1 MGVDGHIVQ
10 YLFYGVR
17 VRVSREPDVHEIV
30 CRLASFARDRRP
42 MATIV
47 GLVQG
52 RMEPPALP
60 WPLDLPLNI
69 LVHEALADLEE
80 ALADGK
86 TNPEAWL
93 GGVVD
98 GIFGKEGVRTLLDYA
113 FVAAASRILGRSGEH
128 LRAIC
133 TGEDG
138 NCGPGDRQEIFVA
151 IRSTVTAKESGNV
164 GYFEFGDLMKT
175 TTHLPPPDLPSHTAD
190 IELVVR
196 ELKHAGIFAGIPPRT
211 ADVVDD
217 DAITCAVT
225 VTASNYVG

>member
-17 VRVSREPDVHEIV
+17 VRVSREPDVGEIV

-42 MATIV
+42 IATIV

-52 RMEPPALP
+52 RMEPPPLP
-60 WPLDLPLNI
+60 WPL
-69 LVHEALADLEE
+69 EE
-80 ALADGK
+80 ALGEGGR
-86 TNPEAWL
+86 TNPEVWL
-93 GGVVD
+93 DVVD
-98 GIFGKEGVRTLLDYA
+98 GIFGKEGVRTLLDHA

-138 NCGPGDRQEIFVA
+138 NCGSGDRQEIFVA

-164 GYFEFGDLMKT
+164 RYFEFGDLMKT

-196 ELKHAGIFAGIPPRT
+196 ELKHAGVFAGIPPRT

-217 DAITCAVT
+217 DAITCAFT
-225 VTASNYVG
+225 VTASNYVGQYHVAPVTN